1 VNQLR
6 PLKIGVLTFHRCINY
21 GSYWQAR
28 CLVEDLIARGHNATI
43 LDHYSARVN
52 IAEWK
57 CAFRPTLPAP
67 VPETDCPLYRQ
78 KITKFFQAFEELPLS
93 RKFRLNQPNEM
104 EDYDIIVVGS
114 DEVWNLFHAWYG
126 KCPLFFGDGLRA
138 ETIIAYAA
146 SFGNYPVA
154 WGLSEEWAN
163 KLYNFDAISV
173 RSENAELIV
182 KNATGIDPEIVLDPC
197 LQFQMNFNKRSYKN
211 LQEPYIAVY
220 GHNFSDSFIERT
232 KDFSI
237 ATRTRTISIGYRNDW
252 ADENWLV
259 ADPHDFAN
267 FMEGAQAVATN
278 FFHGCIFSLRNEK
291 PFVCEITPYRSQKI
305 EGLMHLV
312 GAETHLVREGSGVED
327 FYNGMSEP
335 LQGRIIQKLN
345 DLRETSNE
353 YLDSA
358 LGTQQ
363 HRVA

>member
-1 VNQLR
+1 
-6 PLKIGVLTFHRCINY
+6 
-21 GSYWQAR
+21 
-28 CLVEDLIARGHNATI
+28 
-43 LDHYSARVN
+43 
-52 IAEWK
+52 
-57 CAFRPTLPAP
+57 
-67 VPETDCPLYRQ
+67 
-78 KITKFFQAFEELPLS
+78 
-93 RKFRLNQPNEM
+93 M
-104 EDYDIIVVGS
+104 EDYDMIVVGS

-154 WGLSEEWAN
+154 WGLGEEWAN
-163 KLYNFDAISV
+163 RLYNFDAISV
-173 RSENAELIV
+173 RSENAQLNV

-237 ATRTRTISIGYRNDW
+237 ATKTRTISIGYRNDW